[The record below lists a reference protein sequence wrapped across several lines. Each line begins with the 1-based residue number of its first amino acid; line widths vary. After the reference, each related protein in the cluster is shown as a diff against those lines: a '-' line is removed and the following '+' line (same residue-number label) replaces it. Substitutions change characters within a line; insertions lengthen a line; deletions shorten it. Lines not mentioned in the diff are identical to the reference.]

1 MEHASKRDT
10 VVESVMALLKKKRI
24 LLLWGVWWKKSFK
37 SCHRRSKSRFWFG
50 LGPVYSAFCCWSL
63 WHCYIGI
70 YTCAYPFAIWGC
82 FWSCRG
88 TSAFRSFAG
97 RYVLVE
103 GVCQQVEQT
112 AIRKKTKSIYFTTEP
127 YVVKVRLR
135 HRLKEIAVG
144 DHIAVF
150 VSDNMPV
157 YQENGCQILNGY
169 IAIEIKK
176 GSGIHD

>member
-1 MEHASKRDT
+1 MKEKFQKLPPALQKLILIRFGAS
-10 VVESVMALLKKKRI
+10 VLSLLLLIIVALLYRDLYLCI
-24 LLLWGVWWKKSFK
+24 SFLLFGAVFGVAGGLLL
-37 SCHRRSKSRFWFG
+37 
-50 LGPVYSAFCCWSL
+50 
-63 WHCYIGI
+63 
-70 YTCAYPFAIWGC
+70 
-82 FWSCRG
+82 
-88 TSAFRSFAG
+88 FRSFAG

-103 GVCQQVEQT
+103 GVCQQIEQT

>member
-1 MEHASKRDT
+1 MYDERKVSKAATGAPKADSD
-10 VVESVMALLKKKRI
+10 SVWGQCTQPSVADHCGTAISGSIPVHI
-24 LLLWGVWWKKSFK
+24 L
-37 SCHRRSKSRFWFG
+37 
-50 LGPVYSAFCCWSL
+50 
-63 WHCYIGI
+63 
-70 YTCAYPFAIWGC
+70 FAIWGC

-88 TSAFRSFAG
+88 TSAFSVFCRKIC
-97 RYVLVE
+97 VE

>member
-1 MEHASKRDT
+1 MYDERKVSKAATGAPKADSD
-10 VVESVMALLKKKRI
+10 SV
-24 LLLWGVWWKKSFK
+24 WGQCTQPSV
-37 SCHRRSKSRFWFG
+37 
-50 LGPVYSAFCCWSL
+50 AD
-63 WHCYIGI
+63 HCGTAIIGI
-70 YTCAYPFAIWGC
+70 YTCAYPFCYLGAVFGVA
-82 FWSCRG
+82 G
-88 TSAFRSFAG
+88 GLLLFRSFAG

-103 GVCQQVEQT
+103 GVCQQIEQT

>member
-1 MEHASKRDT
+1 MYDERKVSKAATGAPKADSDSVWGQRTQPSVADHCGTAISGSIPVHILFASLGLFW
-10 VVESVMALLKKKRI
+10 SAGG
-24 LLLWGVWWKKSFK
+24 LLL
-37 SCHRRSKSRFWFG
+37 
-50 LGPVYSAFCCWSL
+50 
-63 WHCYIGI
+63 
-70 YTCAYPFAIWGC
+70 
-82 FWSCRG
+82 
-88 TSAFRSFAG
+88 FRSFAG

>member
-1 MEHASKRDT
+1 MKEKFQKLPPALQKQILIRFGASVLSLLLLI
-10 VVESVMALLKKKRI
+10 VVALLYRDLYLCI
-24 LLLWGVWWKKSFK
+24 SF
-37 SCHRRSKSRFWFG
+37 
-50 LGPVYSAFCCWSL
+50 
-63 WHCYIGI
+63 
-70 YTCAYPFAIWGC
+70 FAIWGC
-82 FWSCRG
+82 FLELPG
-88 TSAFRSFAG
+88 GLLLFRSFAG

-103 GVCQQVEQT
+103 GVCQQIEQT

>member
-1 MEHASKRDT
+1 MFISDGTVIILETLPEASAAAK
-10 VVESVMALLKKKRI
+10 
-24 LLLWGVWWKKSFK
+24 
-37 SCHRRSKSRFWFG
+37 
-50 LGPVYSAFCCWSL
+50 
-63 WHCYIGI
+63 
-70 YTCAYPFAIWGC
+70 
-82 FWSCRG
+82 
-88 TSAFRSFAG
+88 
-97 RYVLVE
+97 
-103 GVCQQVEQT
+103 VEQT